1 MDISNV
7 RLPDPPASTNQVYAF
22 MQKLKSFSSLSK
34 NLTKLTKRK
43 SPSSSKSESP
53 QQQPQ
58 PYESTQFYVNVDEK
72 EKPKKS
78 QTKTPKQNKKK
89 DQPTDPYENF
99 EFHSPR
105 VPPPLTI
112 SSPVSDVT
120 ASSPNL
126 NSPNDDSSKLTRN
139 KSKSGKSFKSKFRK
153 SLASESSNYLSSP
166 SSNTPDSVN
175 GNTRNSTFYISD
187 SVDVDSGIFTSSD
200 KVANPDDSTD
210 ASQRSVPA
218 IEIQAAPEVPI
229 RRSKRLIS
237 SPELNRRKSSL
248 GIRPNNPPPPPPP
261 PGEKKS
267 KSKRFGTTSWYAE
280 CGVFKADQLIEQSV
294 DATPKM
300 TAKKERNTS
309 SSSWYADAG
318 LYQTSGASEASSSGS
333 SGVSTGGE
341 CGPGDDNS
349 HSMFLNEP
357 LYQIYSAAKLEVN
370 FCDSICLINCLIN
383 VHFCFQSIN
392 KDIEE
397 NSDGY
402 EEISSSHRP
411 DEEKKQ
417 VRPSA
422 LQLVGPKGPSRT
434 LWCEIPEVINSQIL
448 CKFPAST
455 LRLIF

>member
-1 MDISNV
+1 
-7 RLPDPPASTNQVYAF
+7 

-53 QQQPQ
+53 QQQQQ
-58 PYESTQFYVNVDEK
+58 PYETTQFYVSNDYQNVDEK
-72 EKPKKS
+72 GTPKKG
-78 QTKTPKQNKKK
+78 QTKTPKLGKKK
-89 DQPTDPYENF
+89 EQSTDPYENF

-105 VPPPLTI
+105 IPAPQPI
-112 SSPVSDVT
+112 SASSVSDVT

-126 NSPNDDSSKLTRN
+126 NSPNGDSSQLTRK

-153 SLASESSNYLSSP
+153 SLGSDSSNYLTSP
-166 SSNTPDSVN
+166 SAPNTSDGGVN
-175 GNTRNSTFYISD
+175 GNARSSTFYISD

-200 KVANPDDSTD
+200 KVANPDDTID
-210 ASQRSVPA
+210 ATQRSVPA
-218 IEIQAAPEVPI
+218 IEIQPAPEVPI

-248 GIRPNNPPPPPPP
+248 GIRPNNPPPPPPAS
-261 PGEKKS
+261 EKKSS

-294 DATPKM
+294 DSTAKM
-300 TAKKERNTS
+300 AAKKERNAST
-309 SSSWYADAG
+309 SSWYADAG

-357 LYQIYSAAKLEVN
+357 LYQIYSAAKLEVRV
-370 FCDSICLINCLIN
+370 CDLVRVSYRGFKFFFSPFFPVN
-383 VHFCFQSIN
+383 QQR
-392 KDIEE
+392 
-397 NSDGY
+397 
-402 EEISSSHRP
+402 HRR
-411 DEEKKQ
+411 E
-417 VRPSA
+417 
-422 LQLVGPKGPSRT
+422 
-434 LWCEIPEVINSQIL
+434 
-448 CKFPAST
+448 
-455 LRLIF
+455 

>member
-1 MDISNV
+1 M
-7 RLPDPPASTNQVYAF
+7 PEPPTSTNQVYAF

-72 EKPKKS
+72 DKQKKG
-78 QTKTPKQNKKK
+78 QTKTPKLGKKK

-105 VPPPLTI
+105 IPAPLTI

-126 NSPNDDSSKLTRN
+126 NSPGNDDSSQLTRK

-153 SLASESSNYLSSP
+153 SLGSESSNYLTSP
-166 SSNTPDSVN
+166 SANTPDGVN
-175 GNTRNSTFYISD
+175 GNARSSTFYISD

-200 KVANPDDSTD
+200 KVTHPDDSTD
-210 ASQRSVPA
+210 ASQRSVPT
-218 IEIQAAPEVPI
+218 IEIQPAPEVPI
-229 RRSKRLIS
+229 RRSKRLIG

-248 GIRPNNPPPPPPP
+248 GIRPNNPPPPPP
-261 PGEKKS
+261 GERKS
-267 KSKRFGTTSWYAE
+267 TKSKRFGTTSWYAE

-294 DATPKM
+294 DTTPKM
-300 TAKKERNTS
+300 PTKKERNTS
-309 SSSWYADAG
+309 ASSWYADAG

-370 FCDSICLINCLIN
+370 FRDLS
-383 VHFCFQSIN
+383 CFR
-392 KDIEE
+392 
-397 NSDGY
+397 NSLKY
-402 EEISSSHRP
+402 SC
-411 DEEKKQ
+411 Q
-417 VRPSA
+417 
-422 LQLVGPKGPSRT
+422 
-434 LWCEIPEVINSQIL
+434 
-448 CKFPAST
+448 F
-455 LRLIF
+455 F

>member
-1 MDISNV
+1 MDISNT
-7 RLPDPPASTNQVYAF
+7 RLPDPPTSTNQVYAF

-58 PYESTQFYVNVDEK
+58 PYESTQFYVRNEYQNVDDK
-72 EKPKKS
+72 DKPKKG
-78 QTKTPKQNKKK
+78 QTKATKLNKKK
-89 DQPTDPYENF
+89 DQPADPYENF

-105 VPPPLTI
+105 IPAPLTI

-126 NSPNDDSSKLTRN
+126 NSPTTDSDTSKLTRK

-153 SLASESSNYLSSP
+153 SLGSESTTNYLTSP
-166 SSNTPDSVN
+166 SANAPDGVN
-175 GNTRNSTFYISD
+175 GNARSTFYISD

-210 ASQRSVPA
+210 AMQRPVPA

-229 RRSKRLIS
+229 RRSKRLID
-237 SPELNRRKSSL
+237 SPELNRRKSNL

-261 PGEKKS
+261 GEKKSS

-294 DATPKM
+294 DSVPKV

-309 SSSWYADAG
+309 TSSWYADAG

-370 FCDSICLINCLIN
+370 FFVLFL
-383 VHFCFQSIN
+383 
-392 KDIEE
+392 
-397 NSDGY
+397 
-402 EEISSSHRP
+402 
-411 DEEKKQ
+411 
-417 VRPSA
+417 
-422 LQLVGPKGPSRT
+422 
-434 LWCEIPEVINSQIL
+434 
-448 CKFPAST
+448 
-455 LRLIF
+455 

>member
-1 MDISNV
+1 MDISNT
-7 RLPDPPASTNQVYAF
+7 RLPDPPTSTNQVYAF

-58 PYESTQFYVNVDEK
+58 PYEGTQFYVRNEYQNVDEK
-72 EKPKKS
+72 DKPKKQGHS
-78 QTKTPKQNKKK
+78 KTPKLSKKK
-89 DQPTDPYENF
+89 DQASDPYENF

-105 VPPPLTI
+105 IPAPPTI
-112 SSPVSDVT
+112 SSPASDIT

-126 NSPNDDSSKLTRN
+126 NSPNDDLNKLTRK
-139 KSKSGKSFKSKFRK
+139 KSKTGKSFKSKFRK
-153 SLASESSNYLSSP
+153 SLGSESTNYLTSP
-166 SSNTPDSVN
+166 SATTPDGVN
-175 GNTRNSTFYISD
+175 GNARSTFYISD

-200 KVANPDDSTD
+200 KVANADDSTD
-210 ASQRSVPA
+210 ANQRSVPA
-218 IEIQAAPEVPI
+218 IEIQQAPVVPT

-261 PGEKKS
+261 DKRSS

-280 CGVFKADQLIEQSV
+280 CGVFKADQLIEQAV
-294 DATPKM
+294 DNTPKM
-300 TAKKERNTS
+300 IAKKERNTS

-341 CGPGDDNS
+341 NGPGDDNS

-357 LYQIYSAAKLEVN
+357 LYQIYSAAKLEV
-370 FCDSICLINCLIN
+370 I
-383 VHFCFQSIN
+383 
-392 KDIEE
+392 
-397 NSDGY
+397 
-402 EEISSSHRP
+402 
-411 DEEKKQ
+411 
-417 VRPSA
+417 
-422 LQLVGPKGPSRT
+422 LVQND
-434 LWCEIPEVINSQIL
+434 LL
-448 CKFPAST
+448 CQC
-455 LRLIF
+455 

>member
-1 MDISNV
+1 MDISNT
-7 RLPDPPASTNQVYAF
+7 RLPEPPTSTNQVYAF

-58 PYESTQFYVNVDEK
+58 PYESTQFYVRNEYQNVDEK
-72 EKPKKS
+72 DKPKKG
-78 QTKTPKQNKKK
+78 QTKAPKQSKKK

-105 VPPPLTI
+105 IPAPLTV
-112 SSPVSDVT
+112 SSPVSNVT

-126 NSPNDDSSKLTRN
+126 NSPNDDSSNLTRK

-153 SLASESSNYLSSP
+153 SLGSERSESSNYLTSP
-166 SSNTPDSVN
+166 TANAPDGVN
-175 GNTRNSTFYISD
+175 GNARSSTFYISD

-200 KVANPDDSTD
+200 KVAHPEDSTD
-210 ASQRSVPA
+210 ANQRSVPA
-218 IEIQAAPEVPI
+218 IEIQAAPEVPV

-261 PGEKKS
+261 GEKKSS

-294 DATPKM
+294 DSTPKVA
-300 TAKKERNTS
+300 AKKERNTS
-309 SSSWYADAG
+309 TSSWYADAG

-370 FCDSICLINCLIN
+370 FFDSIFFGNALNANLFSVN
-383 VHFCFQSIN
+383 QQR
-392 KDIEE
+392 
-397 NSDGY
+397 
-402 EEISSSHRP
+402 HRG
-411 DEEKKQ
+411 K
-417 VRPSA
+417 
-422 LQLVGPKGPSRT
+422 
-434 LWCEIPEVINSQIL
+434 
-448 CKFPAST
+448 
-455 LRLIF
+455 

>member
-1 MDISNV
+1 MDISNT
-7 RLPDPPASTNQVYAF
+7 RLPEPPTSTNQVYAF

-43 SPSSSKSESP
+43 SPSSSKSDSP

-58 PYESTQFYVNVDEK
+58 PYEGTQFYVRNDYQNVDEK
-72 EKPKKS
+72 DKPKKG
-78 QTKTPKQNKKK
+78 QTKTPKVGKKK
-89 DQPTDPYENF
+89 EQPTDPYENF

-105 VPPPLTI
+105 TPAPLTI
-112 SSPVSDVT
+112 SSPVSDIT

-126 NSPNDDSSKLTRN
+126 NSPTDDSSKLTRK

-153 SLASESSNYLSSP
+153 SLGSESSNYLTSP
-166 SSNTPDSVN
+166 AANATDSTN
-175 GNTRNSTFYISD
+175 GNARSTFYISD

-200 KVANPDDSTD
+200 KVAHPDDSTD
-210 ASQRSVPA
+210 ANQRPIPA

-229 RRSKRLIS
+229 RRSKRLLS

-261 PGEKKS
+261 GEKKSS

-280 CGVFKADQLIEQSV
+280 CGVFKADQLIEQAADS
-294 DATPKM
+294 TPKM
-300 TAKKERNTS
+300 ATKKDRNTS
-309 SSSWYADAG
+309 TSSWYADAG

-370 FCDSICLINCLIN
+370 YFRLQVKETLTVTYCPIF
-383 VHFCFQSIN
+383 VFQSIN

-402 EEISSSHRP
+402 EEISASHRP
-411 DEEKKQ
+411 DEERKQ

-448 CKFPAST
+448 CKLST
-455 LRLIF
+455 

>member
-1 MDISNV
+1 
-7 RLPDPPASTNQVYAF
+7 

-43 SPSSSKSESP
+43 SPSSSKSASP

-58 PYESTQFYVNVDEK
+58 PYEGTQFYVNVDEK
-72 EKPKKS
+72 DKQKKGP
-78 QTKTPKQNKKK
+78 TKTPKLGKKK

-105 VPPPLTI
+105 IPAPQTI

-126 NSPNDDSSKLTRN
+126 NSPGNDDSSQLSRK

-153 SLASESSNYLSSP
+153 SLGSESSNYLTSP
-166 SSNTPDSVN
+166 SANTPDGVN
-175 GNTRNSTFYISD
+175 GNARSSTFYISD

-200 KVANPDDSTD
+200 KVTNPDDSTD
-210 ASQRSVPA
+210 ASQRPVPT
-218 IEIQAAPEVPI
+218 IEVQPAPEVPI
-229 RRSKRLIS
+229 RRSKRLIG

-248 GIRPNNPPPPPPP
+248 GIRPNNPPPPPP
-261 PGEKKS
+261 GERKS
-267 KSKRFGTTSWYAE
+267 TKSKRFGTTSWYAE

-294 DATPKM
+294 DTTPKM
-300 TAKKERNTS
+300 PTKKERNTS
-309 SSSWYADAG
+309 ASSWYADAG

-370 FCDSICLINCLIN
+370 F
-383 VHFCFQSIN
+383 
-392 KDIEE
+392 
-397 NSDGY
+397 SDL
-402 EEISSSHRP
+402 S
-411 DEEKKQ
+411 
-417 VRPSA
+417 
-422 LQLVGPKGPSRT
+422 
-434 LWCEIPEVINSQIL
+434 
-448 CKFPAST
+448 
-455 LRLIF
+455 